1 MTADWLFVQSL
12 KHEDAENIGYVIPT
26 PVIDHF
32 INDYA
37 RNGQYTAFPALGV
50 EWQKMESPFMRKALG
65 MKVQHA
71 VYLVPLR
78 SIKER
83 QFKFVHSTLVSQ
95 RDCLRKRPVFIVADQ
110 SSTCSCL
117 LDVFCGGTLSPG
129 LCCEPKTQLQK

>member
-1 MTADWLFVQSL
+1 MLSLQSL

-65 MKVQHA
+65 MKVA
-71 VYLVPLR
+71 CCPP
-78 SIKER
+78 
-83 QFKFVHSTLVSQ
+83 
-95 RDCLRKRPVFIVADQ
+95 CLRQNK
-110 SSTCSCL
+110 SNEK
-117 LDVFCGGTLSPG
+117 GT
-129 LCCEPKTQLQK
+129 

>member
-1 MTADWLFVQSL
+1 MWQAALACASNALLSLLVITVACYDGWLFLQSL

-71 VYLVPLR
+71 VYLV
-78 SIKER
+78 
-83 QFKFVHSTLVSQ
+83 STQ
-95 RDCLRKRPVFIVADQ
+95 EYQGKAI
-110 SSTCSCL
+110 
-117 LDVFCGGTLSPG
+117 
-129 LCCEPKTQLQK
+129 